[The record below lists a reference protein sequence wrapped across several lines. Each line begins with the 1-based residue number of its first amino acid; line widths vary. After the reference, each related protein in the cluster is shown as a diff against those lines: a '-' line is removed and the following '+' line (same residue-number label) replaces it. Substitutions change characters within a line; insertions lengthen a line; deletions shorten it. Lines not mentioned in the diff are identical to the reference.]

1 MSVLFSEHQIDEKL
15 GHLAPEIVADLGSSF
30 TVVPILTGG
39 FVFAADLCRALFRAG
54 ADPEIDFLQL
64 ASYGEARE
72 SSGSVRIVKDLAA
85 PVEGQTVLI
94 VDDVF
99 DTGRSIQFAIDLMR
113 GRGASRIATCV
124 AVRKEK
130 PRPVEADV
138 DYALFET
145 GGEAFLVG
153 YGMDDA
159 GGKRAMPDIEII
171 E

>member
-1 MSVLFSEHQIDEKL
+1 MSVLFSEQQIHDKL
-15 GHLAPEIVADLGSSF
+15 GGLAPKIIDDLGSSF

-39 FVFAADLCRALFRAG
+39 FIFAADLCRALFRAG

-72 SSGSVRIVKDLAA
+72 SSGSVRIVKDLTA
-85 PVEGQTVLI
+85 PVEGQTILI

-99 DTGRSIQFAIDLMR
+99 DTGRSIQFAIDLLR

-130 PRPVEADV
+130 PRPVAADV

-159 GGKRAMPDIEII
+159 GCKRAMPDIGVIG
-171 E
+171 